1 MSTTPASRRHRRL
14 LAASLGCWLGAL
26 AALPAMAEVKLSR
39 DGGVAVGGRL
49 TNELRIK
56 EMSSTSAGEKAR
68 TTLRANTIENTAV
81 GGDLTNRTSIDQLI
95 LRAEG
100 QGAVSEMA
108 IGTIAD
114 TAVGGDLDN
123 SVVLGTS
130 TNIAIGAGARAC
142 TELGTIG
149 RTGLCR

>member
-1 MSTTPASRRHRRL
+1 MSATRTVHRHCRP
-14 LAASLGCWLGAL
+14 LAFSLALCLGTL
-26 AALPAMAEVKLSR
+26 AALPTAAEVKLPG
-39 DGGVAVGGRL
+39 DGGVSVGGRL
-49 TNELRIK
+49 TNDLQIK
-56 EMSSTSAGEKAR
+56 EMSTTSDGEKAR

-81 GGDLTNRTSIDQLI
+81 GGDLTNRTRIDQLI
-95 LRAEG
+95 LRAQG

-149 RTGLCR
+149 RSGICR